1 VGQSAGIKL
10 PTFRKP
16 NVSGNFCDIP
26 KIKYRMTRILK
37 ALLVISVLAM
47 VLFSYRIFILPYL
60 LKKELLE
67 IVDSGY
73 FKEHQNAT
81 YCFSD
86 RRHDGSEIVINQID
100 DNKLKEHLKET
111 IKLVRHLVGG
121 ESRIW
126 IYVDSN
132 DLQNIVVKIN
142 TSREWKQSVF
152 YFGDYKIKFINGE
165 ILDDN
170 K

>member
-1 VGQSAGIKL
+1 
-10 PTFRKP
+10 
-16 NVSGNFCDIP
+16 
-26 KIKYRMTRILK
+26 M
-37 ALLVISVLAM
+37 
-47 VLFSYRIFILPYL
+47 FSYGIFVVPYL

-67 IVDSGY
+67 IADSEY
-73 FKEHQNAT
+73 FKEHQNAI

-100 DNKLKEHLKET
+100 DNRLKEHLQET
-111 IKLVRHLVGG
+111 IKLVRHRVGG

-132 DLQNIVVKIN
+132 ESQNIIVEIN

-152 YFGDYKIKFINGE
+152 YYGAYNIKFINGE
-165 ILDDN
+165 ILKTVDKN
-170 K
+170 YH